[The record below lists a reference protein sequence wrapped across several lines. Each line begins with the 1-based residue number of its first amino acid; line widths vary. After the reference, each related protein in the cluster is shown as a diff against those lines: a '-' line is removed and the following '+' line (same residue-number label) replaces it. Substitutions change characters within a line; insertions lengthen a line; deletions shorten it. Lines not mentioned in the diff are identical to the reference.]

1 MKRSR
6 LSEEQI
12 TFAMRQHDAGT
23 PAEDICRQPS
33 SCHSTMQSANWTFA
47 QRTHRSYGA
56 LSASDADRV
65 RGQSSEGIGLKDAGF
80 SGINGSLSG
89 GSARGTFYSKLF

>member
-47 QRTHRSYGA
+47 QRTHRSYGLCRHLMPTESVA
-56 LSASDADRV
+56 NHLKVSASKMPV
-65 RGQSSEGIGLKDAGF
+65 FQV
-80 SGINGSLSG
+80 
-89 GSARGTFYSKLF
+89 